1 MKLLVSKTVQ
11 LCLVLYI
18 QSIHALV
25 PKSSGQPWP
34 LPQQMTSN
42 SIVHSV
48 DARAFAF
55 MYAESSQV
63 CQLLTSAFNRYY
75 KIIFLPQ
82 SSEILDQKNFV
93 RKVKSNKK
101 PPKSKLSDPSLLKRI
116 VVNVQQPCE
125 DYPSL
130 DSDESC

>member
-1 MKLLVSKTVQ
+1 MKLLVSLTVQ
-11 LCLVLYI
+11 FCLVLYI
-18 QSIHALV
+18 QNIHALV

-42 SIVHSV
+42 SIVHSL

-82 SSEILDQKNFV
+82 SAEILGQKNFV